1 MTVSLL
7 LAAQAALHSRI
18 QACAI
23 ELGHDLSRPESTVK
37 RGGAAVDVHA
47 WRGRRL
53 LWAPHPAARIPPGE
67 WVDAVVEA
75 ASASAGET
83 GCD

>member
-1 MTVSLL
+1 MIIVCGTDTLQA
-7 LAAQAALHSRI
+7 LAPDMGLVLAKPAR
-18 QACAI
+18 
-23 ELGHDLSRPESTVK
+23 TVK
-37 RGGAAVDVHA
+37 RGRAVVDIHA
-47 WRGRRL
+47 WRGSRL

-83 GCD
+83 GSD